1 MIPLNQNVGSGEK
14 DVPCKRSG
22 QYLRP
27 DQWVVVT
34 RYILGEPIFDSDRT
48 CPACNSPSDKWGHH
62 ALTSCGQH
70 GGEIVTRHNVLRNFI
85 FDLSNQA
92 GLNPVKEARFLL
104 PGGRKPADVLLPW
117 AGGLVGGDPSSDLCL
132 DLTITGLR
140 DCYLAR
146 TVDDGTWPAAAAH
159 ARKENLVGAACRNF
173 GLTFAPMA
181 FSALGSMT
189 TTSYNIISRIS
200 KDKAIRTGADISK
213 TINNSFKK
221 LNVLLMKCNANL
233 LLNRCPV
240 IRDIEAEIE
249 PLDPNDNEN

>member
-1 MIPLNQNVGSGEK
+1 MCISHYQ
-14 DVPCKRSG
+14 R
-22 QYLRP
+22 
-27 DQWVVVT
+27 
-34 RYILGEPIFDSDRT
+34 
-48 CPACNSPSDKWGHH
+48 
-62 ALTSCGQH
+62 
-70 GGEIVTRHNVLRNFI
+70 
-85 FDLSNQA
+85 
-92 GLNPVKEARFLL
+92 
-104 PGGRKPADVLLPW
+104 
-117 AGGLVGGDPSSDLCL
+117 
-132 DLTITGLR
+132 LR

-146 TVDDGTWPAAAAH
+146 TVEDGSYPADQAH